1 MTTPVTLHGLPGVG
15 LGLRFRYDP
24 LRLLSEAC
32 RRGDLVALDFGVF
45 GTFYAAFDPGDIR
58 TAFRAGLRRHRAKL
72 RALLGDGL
80 FVVQSGEPWR
90 KQRRLLQPA
99 FHRNRLDELVGAIT
113 DRVAERYDRVWREY
127 ARSGQ
132 VFDLAD
138 EMSRLSIEIILA
150 TTFGPDLLD
159 IALPLAD
166 ELGYVVRFLD
176 HQLFSPFSLPAR
188 LPTPANRRYR
198 RAIARF
204 EEALQRALERRR
216 APGAAASDFVSSF
229 LQASTPEGETMS
241 PRELRDEVISTFVA
255 GTETMG
261 MALTWC
267 WRMLAAT
274 PETADRGRAEADE
287 VLGERAPTAADLA
300 RMSYAQAIVQETLR
314 LFPPAWAMV
323 RVLEEPSE
331 LQGHSLQPGD
341 TMVVSSFVTHRDPR
355 FWDEPL
361 AFRPERFLD
370 GQPDKYAYFP
380 FGQGQHQCIGNRLS
394 VMESA
399 LAVIMGLQRFRIEL
413 VRDYRKLLPHIAL
426 TPEPTPLVRISLR

>member
-1 MTTPVTLHGLPGVG
+1 MTAPLTLRGLPGIG
-15 LGLRFRYDP
+15 LGLRFRFDP
-24 LRLLSEAC
+24 LHLLSEAC
-32 RRGDLVALDFGVF
+32 RHGDLVALDFGAF
-45 GTFYAAFDPGDIR
+45 GTFYAAFDPEDIR
-58 TAFRAGLRRHRAKL
+58 TVFRAGFRRHRAKL

-80 FVVQSGEPWR
+80 FVVQSGDHWR

-99 FHRNRLDELVGAIT
+99 FHRDRLDELVAAIT
-113 DRVAERYDRVWREY
+113 ARIAERYDRVWREY
-127 ARSGQ
+127 ARTGE
-132 VFDLAD
+132 VFDLAG
-138 EMSRLSIEIILA
+138 EMSRLSSEIILA

-166 ELGYVVRFLD
+166 DLGEVVRFLD
-176 HQLFSPFSLPAR
+176 HQLFSPVSIPAR

-204 EEALQRALERRR
+204 EEAVQRAREARR
-216 APGAAASDFVSSF
+216 APGGTGSDFLSSF
-229 LQASTPEGETMS
+229 IQARTTEGETMS
-241 PRELRDEVISTFVA
+241 PKELRDEVISTFVA

-267 WRMLAAT
+267 WRMLAAN
-274 PETADRGRAEADE
+274 PEAAEKARAEAE
-287 VLGERAPTAADLA
+287 QVLGDRAPTAAELA
-300 RMSYAQAIVQETLR
+300 RMPYAQAIVQETLR
-314 LFPPAWAMV
+314 LYPPAWAMV
-323 RVLEEPSE
+323 RVLEEPRE
-331 LQGHSLQPGD
+331 IQGYSLPAGSAV
-341 TMVVSSFVTHRDPR
+341 MVSSFVTHRDPR

-361 AFRPERFLD
+361 AFRPERFLN

-399 LAVIMGLQRFRIEL
+399 LSVIMGLQRFRIEL